1 MNRLLKPALASGFAA
16 LLIGGVAVANPP
28 EAGQPET
35 GQTTLAAAEQ
45 SADGAITEQVRAA
58 LAADPSLAGAQ
69 IDVQTKGGE
78 VSLNGTVGKPGDA
91 EKAAAIA
98 KSVSGVK
105 GVKNGLK
112 SK

>member
-1 MNRLLKPALASGFAA
+1 MNRLLKPALASALAA
-16 LLIGGVAVANPP
+16 LLLGGVAIANP
-28 EAGQPET
+28 PET

-105 GVKNGLK
+105 AVKNGLK